1 MGDTQSYI
9 PLWTKSPFVQLYIS
23 LLVVI
28 VIGFVLFT
36 ALFLAGT
43 LIFGTKPDLIIS
55 PSHAINSNEINF
67 LRYILISQH
76 ISLFIVPALIL
87 LKKLRPIDQQ
97 GFPEIKIPEI
107 KEIGL
112 VVILAFCLFPLTGVT
127 GQLNSEMHLP
137 ERLSWLENWMRE
149 KENNANTLIERVMT
163 PSGFEAMLL
172 NLFMIALLPALG
184 EELIFRGVFQRIFQ
198 RMFRSGHIAVWLTAF
213 FFSFL
218 HFQFF
223 GFVPRFILGLVFG
236 YLFLWS
242 RTLWIPVI
250 AHFVNNA
257 VPAILAYLFGWEK
270 INTTPDIPLW
280 KQLTGLPIPIL
291 VCLVIL
297 FYFRNKSKRD
307 EIANRDLSGFQISD
321 HIEP

>member
-9 PLWTKSPFVQLYIS
+9 PLWAKSPFVQLYIS

-28 VIGFVLFT
+28 MIGFVLFT
-36 ALFLAGT
+36 ALFLAGK
-43 LIFGTKPDLIIS
+43 LIFDTNLSLLMKPY
-55 PSHAINSNEINF
+55 HAVSMNEIDF

-97 GFPEIKIPEI
+97 GFPEIKFPEI

-137 ERLSWLENWMRE
+137 EWLSWLENWMRE
-149 KENNANTLIERVMT
+149 KENNANTLIEIVMT
-163 PSGFEAMLL
+163 PSGFGAMLL
-172 NLFMIALLPALG
+172 NLFMIALLPAIG
-184 EELIFRGVFQRIFQ
+184 EELIFRGVFQRIFH

-257 VPAILAYLFGWEK
+257 VPTILAYAFGWEK
-270 INTTPDIPLW
+270 INTIPDIPLW
-280 KQLTGLPIPIL
+280 KQLIGLPVPIL
-291 VCLVIL
+291 VCIVIL
-297 FYFRNKSKRD
+297 FSFRNNSNRD
-307 EIANRDLSGFQISD
+307 ERANGNLSGFQI
-321 HIEP
+321 